1 MSETFTFYIQPWYR
15 KSPYFEATKRAGCRS
30 WGLYNHMLLP
40 TLYDD
45 PVTEYWAL
53 LNGVT
58 MWDVAVER
66 CVEISGPDAFEFTNL
81 LTCRDLSTCA
91 VGQCKYVLLTARR
104 GGIVN
109 DPVLLRLEEN
119 RFWLALADSDALLYA
134 KGVAAFAGMDVD
146 LEEAD
151 VSPMQIQGPKSKD
164 VIRSLFG
171 DAVAD
176 LRYYRCAEAEV
187 NGIPLV
193 VSRTGWTGEVGYE
206 LYLRDASR
214 GDELWRLVEEAGAP
228 YDIRA
233 IAPSEARRIEAGI
246 FNYGSDM
253 RSEDTPFHIT
263 GLERLVELDQDADF
277 IGKEALRRIAGEGV
291 DRKLVGIYIGG
302 APMSD
307 EGALNELW
315 AVYGADARAD
325 DGGDGA
331 IGRVTAGAW
340 SPRLERN
347 IGYAWVPATHM
358 AVGTPLALGAHDGR
372 REANVAALPFVDP
385 TKEIPKS

>member
-1 MSETFTFYIQPWYR
+1 MPETFPFYIQPWYR
-15 KSPYFEATKRAGCRS
+15 KSPFFEATKRAGCRS

-53 LNGVT
+53 LNDVT

-66 CVEISGPDAFEFTNL
+66 CVEITGPDALEFTNL

-109 DPVLLRLEEN
+109 DPVLLRVEEN

-134 KGVAAFAGMDVD
+134 KGVAAFAGLDVEI
-146 LEEAD
+146 EEAD
-151 VSPMQIQGPKSKD
+151 VSPMQIQGPKSRD
-164 VIRSLFG
+164 VVRDLFG
-171 DAVAD
+171 DGIAD
-176 LRYYRCAEAEV
+176 LRYYWCAETDV
-187 NGIPLV
+187 NGIPVV

-206 LYLRDASR
+206 VYLRDSSR

-228 YDIRA
+228 FDIQA

-253 RSEDTPFHIT
+253 RTEDTPFHIT
-263 GLERLVELDQDADF
+263 GLERLVELDQEADF
-277 IGKEALRRIAGEGV
+277 IGKDALRRIAEEGV
-291 DRKLVGIYIGG
+291 DRKLVGIDIGG

-307 EGALNELW
+307 EGALNDLW
-315 AVYGADARAD
+315 PVHDATDPIGDA
-325 DGGDGA
+325 GDG

-358 AVGTPLALGAHDGR
+358 AVGTPLALQAHDGS
-372 REANVAALPFVDP
+372 REATVAALPFVDP

>member
-15 KSPYFEATKRAGCRS
+15 KSPYFESTKRAGCRS

-66 CVEISGPDAFEFTNL
+66 CVEISGPGALEFTNL
-81 LTCRDLSTCA
+81 LTCRDLTTCA
-91 VGQCKYVLLTARR
+91 VGQCKYVLLTDAT

-109 DPVLLRLEEN
+109 DPVLLRLAED
-119 RFWLALADSDALLYA
+119 RFWLALADSDALLFA
-134 KGVAAFAGMDVD
+134 KGVAALAEMDVD
-146 LEEAD
+146 IHEAD
-151 VSPMQIQGPKSKD
+151 VSPMQIQGPRSKD
-164 VIRSLFG
+164 VIRGLFG
-171 DAVAD
+171 DEIAD
-176 LRYYRCAEAEV
+176 LRYYWCAETEV
-187 NGIPLV
+187 NGIPVV

-206 LYLRDASR
+206 VYLQDASR
-214 GDELWRLVEEAGAP
+214 GDELWRLAEEAGAP
-228 YDIRA
+228 FDIRA

-253 RSEDTPFHIT
+253 RTEDTPFHIT
-263 GLERLVELDQDADF
+263 GLERLVELDQSADF
-277 IGKEALRRIAGEGV
+277 IGKDALTRIAQEGV
-291 DRKLVGIYIGG
+291 DRKLVGIDIEG
-302 APMSD
+302 AQMTD
-307 EGALNELW
+307 EGALNDLW
-315 AVYGADARAD
+315 PVREPGK
-325 DGGDGA
+325 GP

-347 IGYAWVPATHM
+347 IGYAWVPTSHM
-358 AVGTPLALGAHDGR
+358 EVGTPLELVSNGSVRTAA
-372 REANVAALPFVDP
+372 VAALPFVDP
-385 TKEIPKS
+385 AKEIPKA

>member
-15 KSPYFEATKRAGCRS
+15 KSPYFESTKRAGCRS

-53 LNGVT
+53 LTHVT

-66 CVEISGPDAFEFTNL
+66 CVEISGSDALEFTNL
-81 LTCRDLSTCA
+81 LTCRDLTTCA
-91 VGQCKYVLLTARR
+91 VGQCKYVLLTEAR

-109 DPVLLRLEEN
+109 DPVLLRLEED
-119 RFWLALADSDALLYA
+119 RFWLALADSDALLFA
-134 KGVAAFAGMDVD
+134 KGVAALAKMDVD
-146 LEEAD
+146 VVEAD
-151 VSPMQIQGPKSKD
+151 VAPMQIQGPSSKD
-164 VIRSLFG
+164 VVRDLFG
-171 DAVAD
+171 HGIAD
-176 LRYYRCAEAEV
+176 LRYYWCAEAEL
-187 NGIPLV
+187 NGIPVV

-206 LYLRDASR
+206 IYLRDSSR

-228 YDIRA
+228 FGIRP

-253 RSEDTPFHIT
+253 RTEDTPFHIT
-263 GLERLVELDQDADF
+263 GLERLVELEQDGEF
-277 IGKEALRRIAGEGV
+277 IGRDALRRIAHEGV
-291 DRKLVGIYIGG
+291 DRKLVGIDIEG
-302 APMSD
+302 APMTD
-307 EGALNELW
+307 EGALNDLW
-315 AVYGADARAD
+315 PVHEP
-325 DGGDGA
+325 GGGP

-347 IGYAWVPATHM
+347 IGYAWVPVSHMGIGTRLELRAGEGARAAT
-358 AVGTPLALGAHDGR
+358 
-372 REANVAALPFVDP
+372 VAALPFVDP
-385 TKEIPKS
+385 NKDIPKS

>member
-15 KSPYFEATKRAGCRS
+15 KSPYFESTKRAGCRS

-66 CVEISGPDAFEFTNL
+66 CVEISGPGALEFTNL
-81 LTCRDLSTCA
+81 LTCRDLTTCA
-91 VGQCKYVLLTARR
+91 VGQCKYVLLTDAT

-109 DPVLLRLEEN
+109 DPVLLRLAED
-119 RFWLALADSDALLYA
+119 RFWLALADSDALLFA
-134 KGVAAFAGMDVD
+134 KGVAALAEMDVD
-146 LEEAD
+146 IDEAD
-151 VSPMQIQGPKSKD
+151 VSPMQIQGPRSKD
-164 VIRSLFG
+164 VIRGLFG
-171 DAVAD
+171 DEIAD
-176 LRYYRCAEAEV
+176 LRYYWCAETEV
-187 NGIPLV
+187 NGIPVV

-206 LYLRDASR
+206 IYLQDASR
-214 GDELWRLVEEAGAP
+214 GDELWRLAEEAGAP
-228 YDIRA
+228 FDIRA

-253 RSEDTPFHIT
+253 RTEDTPFHIT
-263 GLERLVELDQDADF
+263 GLERLVELDQSADF
-277 IGKEALRRIAGEGV
+277 IGKDALARIAQEGV
-291 DRKLVGIYIGG
+291 DRKLVGIDIEG
-302 APMSD
+302 APMMD
-307 EGALNELW
+307 EGALNDLW
-315 AVYGADARAD
+315 PVREPGK
-325 DGGDGA
+325 GP

-347 IGYAWVPATHM
+347 IGYAWVPTSHM
-358 AVGTPLALGAHDGR
+358 EVGTPLELVSNGSVRTAA
-372 REANVAALPFVDP
+372 VAALPFVDP
-385 TKEIPKS
+385 AKEIPKS

>member
-1 MSETFTFYIQPWYR
+1 MPESFTFYIQPWYR
-15 KSPYFEATKRAGCRS
+15 KSPYFEATKRAGCTS

-53 LNGVT
+53 LRDVT

-66 CVEISGPDAFEFTNL
+66 CVEISGPDAFALTNL
-81 LTCRDLSTCA
+81 LTCRDLTTCE
-91 VGQCKYVLLTARR
+91 VGQCKYVLITDRD

-109 DPVLLRLEEN
+109 DPVLLRLEED

-134 KGVAAFAGMDVD
+134 KGVAAVADLDV
-146 LEEAD
+146 EVFEPD
-151 VSPMQIQGPKSKD
+151 VSPMQIQGP
-164 VIRSLFG
+164 RSRGVVRRLLG
-171 DAVAD
+171 DEIAG
-176 LRYYRCAEAEV
+176 LSYYRCADAEV

-206 LYLRDASR
+206 LYLRDSSR
-214 GDELWRLVEEAGAP
+214 ADELWRLVEEAGAP
-228 YDIRA
+228 FGIRA

-253 RSEDTPFHIT
+253 RTEDTPFHIT
-263 GLERLVELDQDADF
+263 GLERLVELDQEADF
-277 IGKEALRRIAGEGV
+277 IGKGALARIAAEGV
-291 DRKLVGIYIGG
+291 DRKLVGIDIDGD
-302 APMSD
+302 PMSD
-307 EGALNELW
+307 EGALNDFW
-315 AVYGADARAD
+315 PVHDP
-325 DGGDGA
+325 GGPR

-347 IGYAWVPATHM
+347 IGYAWVPATHLDI
-358 AVGTPLALGAHDGR
+358 GTTLELRANGR
-372 REANVAALPFVDP
+372 TRSATVAPLPFVDP
-385 TKEIPKS
+385 RKDIPKS